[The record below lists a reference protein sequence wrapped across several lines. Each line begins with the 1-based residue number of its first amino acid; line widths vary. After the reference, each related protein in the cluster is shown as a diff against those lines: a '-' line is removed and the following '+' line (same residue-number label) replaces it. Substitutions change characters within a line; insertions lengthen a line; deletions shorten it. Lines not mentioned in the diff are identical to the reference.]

1 MNYSEALQ
9 YITSTS
15 WQGSRLGLERTR
27 ELLKRLGDPQDK
39 LRFVHIAGTNGKGS
53 TAAMVASVLTSA
65 GYCTGLNT
73 SPSLYRFNERMQV
86 NGTPITD
93 EEVAQLTLQLRTAAE
108 GMEAPPT
115 EFELVTAL
123 SFLYFAYR
131 KCDIVVLE
139 VGMGG
144 RLDST
149 NVVRT
154 TEVAVITTIGLD
166 HTEMLG
172 DTVEKIA
179 QEKAGIIKPGCAV
192 VVSGQQQSVL
202 DVVAKVASEAAAE
215 MTVADP
221 EELHYLQGDI
231 TGQQFDYRQLKHLR
245 LPLVGAHQRLNAAT
259 ALATVKALQVKG
271 WNITE
276 ESIRQ
281 GLAATVWPGR
291 FELLSTEPVFIV
303 DGGHNPQCAETVAA
317 TLRELYGEKKII
329 FLMGLLADKDFN
341 GVVDAVAPL
350 AKCFYTVQPGSPRA
364 LTAEQLRA
372 KLSAAYPGIPAESCG
387 SVTQG
392 IAAAKAAAGAD
403 DVICAFGSLYML
415 GEIRHEMGR

>member
-53 TAAMVASVLTSA
+53 TAAMVVSVLTSA

-108 GMEAPPT
+108 SMEDTPT

-221 EELHYLQGDI
+221 KELHYLQGDI
-231 TGQQFDYRQLKHLR
+231 TGQQFDYRQLKNLR

-259 ALATVKALQVKG
+259 ALATVEALQAKG

-276 ESIRQ
+276 ESIRK

>member
-9 YITSTS
+9 YLTSTS

-27 ELLKRLGDPQDK
+27 ELLRRLGDPQDK

-53 TAAMVASVLTSA
+53 TAAMVASVLVSS
-65 GYCTGLNT
+65 GYRTGLNT

-86 NGTPITD
+86 DGAPITD
-93 EEVAQLTLQLRTAAE
+93 DEVAELTEQLRLAANA
-108 GMEAPPT
+108 MEDTPT

-123 SFLYFAYR
+123 SFLYFAHR

-149 NVVRT
+149 NVVT
-154 TEVAVITTIGLD
+154 STEVAIITTIGLD

-179 QEKAGIIKPGCAV
+179 KEKAGIIKPGCAV
-192 VVSGQQQSVL
+192 VVSAQPQSVL
-202 DVVAKVASEAAAE
+202 DVVAKAAGDAAAP

-221 EELHYLQGDI
+221 AALRYLQGDV
-231 TGQQFDYRQLKHLR
+231 TGQLFDYGALKALR
-245 LPLVGAHQRLNAAT
+245 LPLVGAHQRINAAT
-259 ALATVKALQVKG
+259 ALAALETLRAKG

-276 ESIRQ
+276 DSIRK
-281 GLAATVWPGR
+281 GLAETVWPGR
-291 FELLSTEPVFIV
+291 FELLSSDPVFIA
-303 DGGHNPQCAETVAA
+303 DGGHNPQCAAAVAA

-329 FLMGLLADKDFN
+329 FLMGLLADKDFA
-341 GVVDAVAPL
+341 GVAGQVAPL
-350 AKCFYTVQPGSPRA
+350 AKCFYTVRPDTPRA
-364 LTAEQLRA
+364 LTAAELRD
-372 KLSAAYPGIPAESCG
+372 KLRTAYPDIPAESCG
-387 SVTQG
+387 SVAEG
-392 IAAAKAAAGAD
+392 IAAVRAAAGAN

-415 GEIRHEMGR
+415 GEIRHQMGR